1 MFLRTSANGYPVVSL
16 PRGVLLARQEPSSES
31 CGVAVPIEQTG
42 DENLSNPAQLLSVD
56 DYPQRLRQWKPV
68 KAREEVEGLAYQTA
82 RLIQEGQLNKPD
94 AVDRL
99 REIALGSGVYDDLG
113 DDAECFIQADLTAG
127 FAAFELDRDRT
138 CGVCSCWLRR
148 SARYRSLP
156 MRDGRWPAGYGDQA
170 SISRALRHR
179 RSIMATKLTRSR
191 CM

>member
-1 MFLRTSANGYPVVSL
+1 
-16 PRGVLLARQEPSSES
+16 
-31 CGVAVPIEQTG
+31 
-42 DENLSNPAQLLSVD
+42 LSNLAQLLSVD

-138 CGVCSCWLRR
+138 CGGMLVL
-148 SARYRSLP
+148 AP
-156 MRDGRWPAGYGDQA
+156 EE
-170 SISRALRHR
+170 RALPKSANARWK
-179 RSIMATKLTRSR
+179 MVCGLW
-191 CM
+191 